1 MGQKICNIQQKKS
14 QIILELIENV
24 ALASKA
30 VKAEL
35 LY

>member
-1 MGQKICNIQQKKS
+1 MGVKNAICNKKVQKY
-14 QIILELIENV
+14 LEPIENV

>member
-1 MGQKICNIQQKKS
+1 MQYTTKKVPNY
-14 QIILELIENV
+14 LELIENV